1 MKSQVAFRKCGK
13 HLSYRKR
20 HLSLSSIKQV
30 RLKRL
35 KKIILAL
42 FCKIDTT
49 QDPAEKKND
58 MLETVVLKYL
68 SLKVVD
74 DDGMEQCE
82 RYDRTIESFSPCDC
96 KILFE
101 FKKTDLSRV
110 FQLLHFPDICKFE
123 NRCEMTGE
131 EVFLRGL
138 YELVNGE
145 TKHNISRNV
154 FGRD

>member
-1 MKSQVAFRKCGK
+1 MKSKVAFRKSAK

-20 HLSLSSIKQV
+20 RSIEQV

-42 FCKIDTT
+42 FCKIDTA
-49 QDPAEKKND
+49 QDPSENKNLNG
-58 MLETVVLKYL
+58 MLEAVVLKYL

-96 KILFE
+96 KIFFE
-101 FKKTDLSRV
+101 FKKADLTRV
-110 FQLLHFPDICKFE
+110 FQLLRFPDICKFD
-123 NRCEMTGE
+123 NRSEMNGE

-138 YELVNGE
+138 YELVNGMYRG
-145 TKHNISRNV
+145 KGLV
-154 FGRD
+154 